1 MEKRKGKYV
10 RGTEVRPYVQSRT
23 DFTNSTWSLM
33 GSYSPSKRLYTVNSY
48 GHFHMFIYSDETKT
62 WYECSDKYSVTTSKH
77 QSQAHPHCDTIK
89 LPHRLMRVLYNYGPV
104 GLTKWRLAA

>member
-23 DFTNSTWSLM
+23 DFTNSTWTLM

-48 GHFHMFIYSDETKT
+48 GHWHMFIYSDETKT
-62 WYECSDKYSVTTSKH
+62 WYECSDKYSRTTSKH
-77 QSQAHPHCDTIK
+77 HSQAHPLTDTIE
-89 LPHRLMRVLYNYGPV
+89 LTQDQMRLLYTDGPV
-104 GLTKWRLAA
+104 GLTKQRLTA